1 VTEWLVLAHQVP
13 SRPSG
18 ARVRVWRRLQQ
29 LGALGLRNAVY
40 VLPAASQSREDFEW
54 LRSEIEALGGHA
66 TVFEAQ
72 TLDAASRDE
81 IVAGFRDARRRDYDV
96 IRRDAERLLG
106 RIRRAR
112 TVAARRRIEPSVR
125 ALRERWRAVHAIDYF
140 EAPGG
145 PQTESVLAT
154 VDRAMEADSMTEQK
168 APEAPRL
175 EASDYRN
182 RRWVTR
188 PRPGI
193 DRMSSAWLIRRFI
206 DPSAR
211 FVFADTVE
219 GTRSAVPFDMYGVE
233 FGHQGSH
240 CTYETLAWR
249 FGIDDPA
256 AAWIGRIVHD
266 LDLKEERYSEP
277 EAPAVARLVDGLR
290 RMHEDDAELLERGSS
305 IFEALYQSY
314 EAPRARK
321 RPRPRP
327 RSTRRG

>member
-1 VTEWLVLAHQVP
+1 
-13 SRPSG
+13 
-18 ARVRVWRRLQQ
+18 
-29 LGALGLRNAVY
+29 
-40 VLPAASQSREDFEW
+40 
-54 LRSEIEALGGHA
+54 
-66 TVFEAQ
+66 
-72 TLDAASRDE
+72 
-81 IVAGFRDARRRDYDV
+81 
-96 IRRDAERLLG
+96 
-106 RIRRAR
+106 
-112 TVAARRRIEPSVR
+112 
-125 ALRERWRAVHAIDYF
+125 
-140 EAPGG
+140 
-145 PQTESVLAT
+145 
-154 VDRAMEADSMTEQK
+154 
-168 APEAPRL
+168 
-175 EASDYRN
+175 
-182 RRWVTR
+182 
-188 PRPGI
+188 
-193 DRMSSAWLIRRFI
+193 
-206 DPSAR
+206 
-211 FVFADTVE
+211 
-219 GTRSAVPFDMYGVE
+219 MYGVE